1 MAAHVLNSIGLVL
14 GMAGVLLIFVWG
26 PPQPSFEE
34 GVSLGVTPA
43 TVLADGTK
51 VADIIAEQKRKKRR
65 HQAMSRLGLALI
77 FFGFFC
83 QLGATWI

>member
-1 MAAHVLNSIGLVL
+1 MTAHVLNSIGLVL
-14 GMAGVLLIFVWG
+14 GMVGVLLIFVWG
-26 PPQPSFEE
+26 PPQPNFDE
-34 GVSLGVTPA
+34 GVSLGIEPA

-65 HQAMSRLGLALI
+65 HQIMSRLGLVLI

-83 QLGATWI
+83 QLGGTWM